1 MPTFSR
7 TPRFMQE
14 LKKLTSQQ
22 RQRFESRAITE
33 FVVTSRP
40 AGSVPVCGS
49 SESRPP
55 PGVWEMTWAPDG
67 RATFEY
73 GPELRP
79 GEPHV
84 TWRRVRPH
92 DIFNRP

>member
-7 TPRFMQE
+7 TPRFMHE

-49 SESRPP
+49 TRAGHRRGLGDDLG
-55 PGVWEMTWAPDG
+55 PGRA
-67 RATFEY
+67 ATFEY